1 MKTMLLDPA
10 TWDLVKDASGNIAA
24 ATDPYALAQ
33 NAASAIRMFLGEQWY
48 NTTIGVPYLTANGK
62 NQILSASPNVPLMKA
77 TFAAV
82 ALTVPGVV
90 KTSVFITSIVDRN
103 VKGQVQVT
111 DSSGT
116 TTAAIF

>member
-1 MKTMLLDPA
+1 MKTLLLVPGS
-10 TWDLVKDASGNIAA
+10 WDLTKDASGNIAV
-24 ATDPYALAQ
+24 ATNPYALAQ

-62 NQILSASPNVPLMKA
+62 NQLLGAPPNIPLMKS

-90 KTSVFITSIVDRN
+90 KATVFITAIADRN
-103 VKGQVQVT
+103 IRGQVQVT
-111 DSSGT
+111 DQSGT
-116 TTAAIF
+116 TTAATF